1 MKRVLLITYLLF
13 IISLVSAEE
22 FYKVFLVKPIQNSSF
37 DDFEAIWEEGIHKE
51 TILIEEGCL
60 FTLIYIKD
68 ENIKRSGGYTL
79 DLNNDGSVDFSG
91 SGNSPSDTLDF
102 PVIVGPATLVLKSS
116 PWSYGLHAAYSYLR
130 STTSVL
136 TDGSTSIHAIVDSS
150 GDVELEY
157 AEGMIQWNYPKPET
171 ITDDID
177 L

>member
-1 MKRVLLITYLLF
+1 MKRILLISCSLF

-22 FYKVFLVKPIQNSSF
+22 FYKIFLIKPIQNSSF

-91 SGNSPSDTLDF
+91 SGNSQNDIFNFSS
-102 PVIVGPATLVLKSS
+102 IVGPATLVFKAS
-116 PWSYGLHAAYSYLR
+116 PWSYGLHIAYSYRR
-130 STTSVL
+130 SSCRIIPR
-136 TDGSTSIHAIVDSS
+136 SNTSIRALVDTNWNLEIGYFQEMID
-150 GDVELEY
+150 GDYLEPQSL
-157 AEGMIQWNYPKPET
+157 EE
-171 ITDDID
+171 
-177 L
+177 